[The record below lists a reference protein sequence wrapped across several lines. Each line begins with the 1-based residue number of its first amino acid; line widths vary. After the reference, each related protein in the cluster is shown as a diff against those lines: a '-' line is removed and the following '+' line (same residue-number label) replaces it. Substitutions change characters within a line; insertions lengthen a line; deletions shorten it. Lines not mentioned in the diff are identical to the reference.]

1 MSATIS
7 RRLISVTSLMA
18 LVGSI
23 ALAIYWSRLGLFNN
37 TTALQHY
44 LGQSVL
50 VGPLIFILI
59 QIIQVVIP
67 VIPGGIS
74 TAAGVLVFGPLWGF
88 VYNYVGIAIGSILNF
103 LLARQFG
110 KPFMLHV
117 ISEKTYNKYIGTIT
131 EKKNFARFFA
141 LAIFLPVAPDDVLCL
156 MAGLTEMSLKKF
168 TWIIILCKP
177 ASIAAYSFA
186 LVYGSQFLM
195 HLF

>member
-1 MSATIS
+1 
-7 RRLISVTSLMA
+7 MA
-18 LVGSI
+18 LIGSI
-23 ALAIYWSRLGLFNN
+23 ALAVYWSRLGLFSN

-44 LGQSVL
+44 LGQSVM
-50 VGPLIFILI
+50 VGPIIFITI

-74 TAAGVLVFGPLWGF
+74 TAAGVLVFGPVWGF
-88 VYNYVGIAIGSILNF
+88 VYNYVGIAIGSIFNF

-110 KPFMLHV
+110 KPFILHV
-117 ISEKTYNKYIGTIT
+117 ISEKTYDKYIGTIT
-131 EKKNFARFFA
+131 EKKNFTRFFA

-177 ASIAAYSFA
+177 ASIIAYSFA
-186 LVYGSQFLM
+186 LVYGGQFLM
-195 HLF
+195 GLF